1 MLTRLTPRKHA
12 THRMKSFGPLCRRR
26 APRSAAGLASAA
38 KLRVGARRRR
48 MPWVRSEYCGVAFV
62 ADGEAAVAENHHGNE
77 HPNQHEARAEHDLN
91 QREGHGRVSEGRD
104 SGAGIPVGVHAFL
117 ASSAD
122 SLLLLNDRCL
132 AGRSR
137 RGPFTGRN
145 RLDPYGGGGN
155 ADRSPHAPWGTERVY
170 S

>member
-12 THRMKSFGPLCRRR
+12 THRMKSFGPLCRRS
-26 APRSAAGLASAA
+26 APRSAAGLASSA

-48 MPWVRSEYCGVAFV
+48 MPWVRSEYFRVAFV

-91 QREGHGRVSEGRD
+91 QREGHGRGSEGRG
-104 SGAGIPVGVHAFL
+104 SRAGGPVGVHAFL

-122 SLLLLNDRCL
+122 SLLFLNDRCL
-132 AGRSR
+132 AWRSPG
-137 RGPFTGRN
+137 GPFTRGN
-145 RLDPYGGGGN
+145 R
-155 ADRSPHAPWGTERVY
+155 V
-170 S
+170 